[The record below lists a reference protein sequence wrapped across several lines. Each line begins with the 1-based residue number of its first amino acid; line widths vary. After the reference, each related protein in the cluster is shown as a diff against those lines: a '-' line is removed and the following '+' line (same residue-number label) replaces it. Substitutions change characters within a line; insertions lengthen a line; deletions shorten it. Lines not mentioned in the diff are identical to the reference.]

1 MNNTKVMMIVEEVIS
16 QVETHGRIWPQ
27 DRPIGYVED
36 FLTNLDVNTSNMNE
50 FDKMLKFKNIIF
62 KFEKITKDIKKA
74 GEELNI
80 DLDYVGSLL

>member
-36 FLTNLDVNTSNMNE
+36 FLTNLDVDTSNMDQVDME
-50 FDKMLKFKNIIF
+50 LKFKNIIF
-62 KFEKITKDIKKA
+62 KFEKVTKEILKA

-80 DLDYVGSLL
+80 DLDYVGNLL

>member
-27 DRPIGYVED
+27 DRPISYVED
-36 FLTNLDVNTSNMNE
+36 FLTNLDVDTSNMNE